1 MNREDKRARRRD
13 ESRAE
18 RAERAVPAGAL
29 PSETYKRE
37 RTPPGQFLRE
47 VRAELRKVAWP
58 SRREVAVY
66 TVTVLA
72 VTTVLT
78 VLIFGMDFVIREAA
92 LRFF

>member
-1 MNREDKRARRRD
+1 MNREDKRARSRD

-18 RAERAVPAGAL
+18 RAERAVPAGSL

-72 VTTVLT
+72 VTTVLAT
-78 VLIFGMDFVIREAA
+78 LIFGMDFVIREAA

>member
-1 MNREDKRARRRD
+1 MSREDKRARARD
-13 ESRAE
+13 ERRAE
-18 RAERAVPAGAL
+18 RAASAVPAGST
-29 PSETYKRE
+29 PSESYKRE

-78 VLIFGMDFVIREAA
+78 LLIFGMDFVIREAA